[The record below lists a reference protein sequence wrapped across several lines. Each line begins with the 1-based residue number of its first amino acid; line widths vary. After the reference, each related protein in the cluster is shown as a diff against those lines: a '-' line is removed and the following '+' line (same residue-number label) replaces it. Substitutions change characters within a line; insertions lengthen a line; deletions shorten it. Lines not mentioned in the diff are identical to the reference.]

1 MIYLLYLCIYFNTCG
16 YEQKREREREK
27 IIVSETLEALLDMY
41 S

>member
-16 YEQKREREREK
+16 YVQKKREREK